1 MTTDFLNDVDF
12 LKAELMEFYRVVR
25 HGDEAT
31 AAVARLQT
39 ALNRVEGSVGELPQL
54 TEQALPQR
62 WGYVQ
67 LVSLMGTIKEELKG
81 LRLRHRSN

>member
-1 MTTDFLNDVDF
+1 MSLDLLKDVDF
-12 LKAELMEFYRVVR
+12 LKSELMGFYRVVR

-31 AAVARLQT
+31 AAVVRRQE
-39 ALNRVEGSVGELPQL
+39 ALRCIEEHVGDPAHL

-67 LVSLMGTIKEELKG
+67 LVSLIETVREELKS
-81 LRLRHRSN
+81 LRICHH